1 MVGTNTKTQDIL
13 AGVDLSA
20 FDSIGESILA
30 DPSGKTNSSSSSSN
44 SAAPSPS
51 VTPQPGGPSSSPA
64 PNPVAL
70 TETSVPGSRAK
81 SVDKGK
87 VKEKESKGGFASF
100 FKTKFLGGLAG
111 SHSAAT
117 EGDHTGAAAAVE
129 TVAAAAG
136 ANGKDTNTQS
146 ELAQSTSATTTTT
159 TEGEQSNGVSLS
171 SVKRSTSVKSIKA
184 TSTLARKAAA
194 SPDNMDSNPSSLPA
208 ASSSFMDLGKSAFAS
223 LLRKPRSE
231 TPVEDDLLDEVPSA
245 RKTIPRKPTIPK
257 AEGKSSSTRRSAEN
271 LDDNVTVPSLA
282 RSPSAM
288 RTLPRKQ
295 TSKGQSTS
303 ENVNIEDQAKDG
315 IMTLLRSASLKRS
328 VSVKADSSTAAA
340 TPQQAASINLAS
352 AKAALKAEFNK
363 PSLASLQAELAALRG
378 EDPEPAPWFLA
389 PGKKKG
395 LAAAAA
401 VAAEVTPDDATP
413 KATGGKA
420 DAAGN

>member
-30 DPSGKTNSSSSSSN
+30 DTTTGKT

-51 VTPQPGGPSSSPA
+51 VTPQPGPSSSPA

-70 TETSVPGSRAK
+70 TEASVPGSRAK

-87 VKEKESKGGFASF
+87 VKEKESRGFASF

-111 SHSAAT
+111 ANSAGAN
-117 EGDHTGAAAAVE
+117 EGDQTGASAGE
-129 TVAAAAG
+129 TVASTRAS
-136 ANGKDTNTQS
+136 GKETSTQS
-146 ELAQSTSATTTTT
+146 GLAQSTTTTT
-159 TEGEQSNGVSLS
+159 TTTDLAGEQSNGVSLS
-171 SVKRSTSVKSIKA
+171 TVNRSTSVKSIKA

-194 SPDNMDSNPSSLPA
+194 SPDNTDPTTTASSSLAA

-245 RKTIPRKPTIPK
+245 RRTIPRKPTIPK
-257 AEGKSSSTRRSAEN
+257 AEGKTSTRRSAED

-288 RTLPRKQ
+288 RTLPRQQ

-328 VSVKADSSTAAA
+328 VSVKADASAA
-340 TPQQAASINLAS
+340 TPQTAAINLAS

-378 EDPEPAPWFLA
+378 EEPEPAPWFLA

-401 VAAEVTPDDATP
+401 EAASDDASP
-413 KATGGKA
+413 KAAAAGKSE
-420 DAAGN
+420 AAGN

>member
-30 DPSGKTNSSSSSSN
+30 DPSAKSSSSSN
-44 SAAPSPS
+44 SAAASPS

-70 TETSVPGSRAK
+70 TEASGPGSRAK

-111 SHSAAT
+111 ANSATTENNQTAASAA
-117 EGDHTGAAAAVE
+117 AAATAVE
-129 TVAAAAG
+129 TVA
-136 ANGKDTNTQS
+136 TNTQS
-146 ELAQSTSATTTTT
+146 ELAQSTTTATTTTAT
-159 TEGEQSNGVSLS
+159 TELLGGEQSNNGVSLS
-171 SVKRSTSVKSIKA
+171 NVKRSTSVKSIKA

-194 SPDNMDSNPSSLPA
+194 SPDNMDSNPSSLTA

-231 TPVEDDLLDEVPSA
+231 TPVEDDLLDEVASA

-257 AEGKSSSTRRSAEN
+257 AEGKTSSTRRSAEN

-328 VSVKADSSTAAA
+328 VSVKANASAAA
-340 TPQQAASINLAS
+340 TPQAASINLAS

-363 PSLASLQAELAALRG
+363 PSLASLQAELAVLRG

-395 LAAAAA
+395 LAAAA
-401 VAAEVTPDDATP
+401 EVTTPDDATP

-420 DAAGN
+420 DSAGN

>member
-30 DPSGKTNSSSSSSN
+30 DPSAKTSSSSSSS
-44 SAAPSPS
+44 SAAASPS

-70 TETSVPGSRAK
+70 TEASVPGSRAK

-111 SHSAAT
+111 AANSTAT
-117 EGDHTGAAAAVE
+117 ESNQTANAAAGATVVE
-129 TVAAAAG
+129 TVA
-136 ANGKDTNTQS
+136 TNTQS
-146 ELAQSTSATTTTT
+146 ELAQSTTTPSTTTTT
-159 TEGEQSNGVSLS
+159 TDLLGGEQSNNGVSLS

-194 SPDNMDSNPSSLPA
+194 SPDNMDSNPSSLTA

-231 TPVEDDLLDEVPSA
+231 TPVEDDLLDEVASA

-271 LDDNVTVPSLA
+271 LEDNATVPSLA

-295 TSKGQSTS
+295 TTSKGQSTS

-328 VSVKADSSTAAA
+328 VSVKANASTAA
-340 TPQQAASINLAS
+340 TPQAASINLAS

-363 PSLASLQAELAALRG
+363 PSLASLQAELAVLRG

-395 LAAAAA
+395 LATAAA
-401 VAAEVTPDDATP
+401 AAEVTPDDATP
-413 KATGGKA
+413 KAAGGKA